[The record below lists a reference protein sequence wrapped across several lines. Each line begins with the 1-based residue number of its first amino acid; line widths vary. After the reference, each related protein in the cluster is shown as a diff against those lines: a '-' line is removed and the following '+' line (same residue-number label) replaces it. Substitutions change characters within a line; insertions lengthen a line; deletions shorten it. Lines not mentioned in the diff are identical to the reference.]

1 MLVQS
6 LKSFLFSLQGTG
18 EFINTKF
25 FCRVCSMLH
34 DPKVQTEP
42 FSYPD
47 VNEWW
52 RGKGVCINGSW
63 RKFQKAVEAE
73 KSRKQLKNS
82 SDKPAAEN
90 ASKPAPIE
98 VLKMSAVEEKEE
110 EEKPPAKL
118 P

>member
-1 MLVQS
+1 
-6 LKSFLFSLQGTG
+6 
-18 EFINTKF
+18 
-25 FCRVCSMLH
+25 MLH

-63 RKFQKAVEAE
+63 RKFQKALEAE
-73 KSRKQLKNS
+73 NNKKQHTKNS
-82 SDKPAAEN
+82 SDKPDD
-90 ASKPAPIE
+90 ASKSADEHID
-98 VLKMSAVEEKEE
+98 VLKSTDNEKISEE
-110 EEKPPAKL
+110 EAKPPAKL

>member
-1 MLVQS
+1 M
-6 LKSFLFSLQGTG
+6 G
-18 EFINTKF
+18 NTKF

-63 RKFQKAVEAE
+63 RKFQKALDAE
-73 KSRKQLKNS
+73 NNKKQQKNS
-82 SDKPAAEN
+82 SDKPEN
-90 ASKPAPIE
+90 AASKSPDEQSEA
-98 VLKMSAVEEKEE
+98 KSADEIISEE
-110 EEKPPAKL
+110 EAKPPAKL

>member
-1 MLVQS
+1 MAATAQQLEDES
-6 LKSFLFSLQGTG
+6 LERKKKTLLDESKHYYLCITLLMYFQGTG

-25 FCRVCSMLH
+25 FCRACSMLH

-63 RKFQKAVEAE
+63 RKFQKA
-73 KSRKQLKNS
+73 L
-82 SDKPAAEN
+82 DAEN
-90 ASKPAPIE
+90 NKKQQITG
-98 VLKMSAVEEKEE
+98 MRWG
-110 EEKPPAKL
+110 
-118 P
+118 